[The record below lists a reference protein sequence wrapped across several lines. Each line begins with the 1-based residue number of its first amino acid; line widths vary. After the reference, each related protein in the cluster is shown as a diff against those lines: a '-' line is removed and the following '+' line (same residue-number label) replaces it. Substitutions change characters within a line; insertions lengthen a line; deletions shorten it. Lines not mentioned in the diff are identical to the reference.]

1 MTAQCDKV
9 RITRKIQQEV
19 FIRTMKRELIELQ
32 TYLDF
37 TQSKLHAELR
47 DLDLNRYPA
56 TGGWSAG
63 QVVAHLIKTEKYLYP
78 LFSFV
83 PKLIRSQ
90 KILDR
95 LNWLNV
101 ALNKLAGMSFL
112 SNGEQLPKSFQQL
125 SPGLFRGRFTAPA
138 FLKPRRKNYDFDDLW
153 AKRQAARAK
162 TLAAL
167 ERSDLSRLKELKF
180 SHPILGSFS
189 LFEFA
194 LFIGKHE
201 EWHTEQLKRIK
212 ASS

>member
-1 MTAQCDKV
+1 MNQDL
-9 RITRKIQQEV
+9 IDLQE
-19 FIRTMKRELIELQ
+19 
-32 TYLDF
+32 YLDS
-37 TQSKLHAELR
+37 TQTQLLAELR
-47 DLDLNRYPA
+47 GLDLNAFPA
-56 TGGWSAG
+56 NGGWSAG
-63 QVVAHLIKTEKYLYP
+63 QVLAHLIKTEKYLYP

-90 KILDR
+90 KILNR
-95 LNWLNV
+95 LDWLNI

-112 SNGEQLPKSFQQL
+112 SNGEQSPNIFQQKDL
-125 SPGLFRGRFTAPA
+125 AKFRGRFTAPA
-138 FLKPRRKNYDFDDLW
+138 FLKPRRKFYDLEKLW
-153 AKRQAARAK
+153 VEREAARAK

-167 ERSDLSRLKELKF
+167 SHSDFSRLKQLRF

-212 ASS
+212 TDT

>member
-1 MTAQCDKV
+1 MNNDLN
-9 RITRKIQQEV
+9 
-19 FIRTMKRELIELQ
+19 ELRA
-32 TYLDF
+32 YLDS
-37 TQSKLHAELR
+37 TQAKLLAELGNM
-47 DLDLNRYPA
+47 DLNQFPNN
-56 TGGWSAG
+56 GGWSAG

-90 KILDR
+90 AVLDQ

-125 SPGLFRGRFTAPA
+125 NPGAFGGRFTAPA
-138 FLKPRRKNYDFDDLW
+138 FLKPRRKTYDFDSLW
-153 AKRQAARAK
+153 AKREAARAK

-167 ERSDLSRLKELKF
+167 ERSDLSRLKQLKF

-212 ASS
+212 ANV